1 MDSETKMNVAN
12 ALVCVSIISCTLAF
26 ASIIGMLCIST
37 GSPKEMQTNIQV
49 DVLAILV
56 TILLGWN
63 IYSIIDIKSIKK
75 ETNEQIK
82 ESSLRVRDEIK
93 RELEAGFD
101 SKFKHFET
109 RIEDRFQKERALNV
123 YLEKYKYAFKLSKE
137 NNEEAFRIFMSIAAN
152 CDSLDDGVTNE
163 ALMRA
168 HEIASSVIYGDEK
181 TKKSYID
188 AVNKLRIERQK
199 QFYKMARKFMDK
211 YMEKPLLPNSLFDKE
226 DLEELSKFI
235 DEKYNASNRQ

>member
-1 MDSETKMNVAN
+1 MK
-12 ALVCVSIISCTLAF
+12 L
-26 ASIIGMLCIST
+26 
-37 GSPKEMQTNIQV
+37 
-49 DVLAILV
+49 
-56 TILLGWN
+56 
-63 IYSIIDIKSIKK
+63 
-75 ETNEQIK
+75 K
-82 ESSLRVRDEIK
+82 ESWMQKLIVNSNILRHVLEVGFK
-93 RELEAGFD
+93 R
-101 SKFKHFET
+101 
-109 RIEDRFQKERALNV
+109 RRVLNV
-123 YLEKYKYAFKLSKE
+123 YLGEYKYALKLSEE
-137 NNEEAFRIFMSIAAN
+137 NNEEAFRIFMRIAAN

-199 QFYKMARKFMDK
+199 QFYKMARSFMDK
-211 YMEKPLLPNSLFDKE
+211 YMKKPLLPNSLFDKE